1 MRSRLQNESQN
12 LLAFRLVDNDFVF
25 SQTSV
30 EGMKNA
36 LLSMSV
42 VTVFSACSL
51 LWLPEHF
58 LLHWHMTLLVFALLL
73 VSIIICVLCGK
84 NHWISPLIFVMSS
97 VGILGYIHDQA
108 RQTLL
113 QADLV
118 AQLPRKIETEFKII
132 EVLQQ
137 KTIKLLWFLHNCL
150 RNKQNKK

>member
-1 MRSRLQNESQN
+1 
-12 LLAFRLVDNDFVF
+12 
-25 SQTSV
+25 
-30 EGMKNA
+30 
-36 LLSMSV
+36 MSV

-58 LLHWHMTLLVFALLL
+58 LLHWHITLLVFALLL

-137 KTIKLLWFLHNCL
+137 KKLSNFCGFCTIVSATSKTKNDSSMARARKGTDRGDLERRATAQTDFIKAQYG
-150 RNKQNKK
+150 RF